1 MSHQYSI
8 ITNYKESDSIVFTLV
23 EHRVNIGLNHLL
35 IDLVT
40 DDTNQ
45 IQFFSTVGLQRLQAL
60 LPEVKIVQE
69 Y

>member
-8 ITNYKESDSIVFTLV
+8 ILPYTDSDNVVFVLV
-23 EHRVNIGLNHLL
+23 EHKVNIGLNHLL
-35 IDLVT
+35 VDLAT

-45 IQFFSTVGLQRLQAL
+45 IQFFAVSTLQVIQAL
-60 LPEVKIVQE
+60 LPDCEVIQD

>member
-8 ITNYKESDSIVFTLV
+8 TIPYTKSDNVVFTLV
-23 EHRVNIGLNHLL
+23 ENRVDIGLNHLL

-45 IQFFSTVGLQRLQAL
+45 IQFFACSSL
-60 LPEVKIVQE
+60 LPECEVVQE